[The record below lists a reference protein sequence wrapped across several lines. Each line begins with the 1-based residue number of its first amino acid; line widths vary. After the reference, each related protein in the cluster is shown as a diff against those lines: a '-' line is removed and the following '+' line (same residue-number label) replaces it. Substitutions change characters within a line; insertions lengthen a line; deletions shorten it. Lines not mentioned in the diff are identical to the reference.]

1 MRYEGRARDAAIAGV
16 LALLLAAPAVTAQEA
31 VAQAPQGQPAVV
43 DGLLTQQDLDK
54 LLGPV
59 ALYPDALLTQILM
72 AATYPLDVVKAGRFV
87 QANTDT
93 PDKERATLAE
103 QTPWDPSVQALAA
116 GFPDVV
122 TRMND
127 NLDWTEQV
135 GQALLAQPDDVLD
148 TVQRLRDEAAATGYL
163 TTNDAQTVTVNA
175 DNTITIAPTNPQV
188 VYVPTYDSNV
198 VYTQPAPATAPVYVD
213 SGSGTDFTDALATG
227 AIVFGTALVL
237 NEIFEDDDPWDDYWR
252 GPPPVNW
259 SDNDFQPRPRTDVN
273 VDGDVNIG
281 SNNSINRGDRE
292 ITNVDRNNVNI
303 DRNNVNVGGDRT
315 RIDRDETNVD
325 RTRIGSLDREGIDRE
340 RERSFDPDDAQR
352 AEARD
357 KIAARKAEGGAVAT
371 LPATT
376 RPRTE
381 GAQAR
386 VDAAKASG
394 KLKPATVNRPVTAD
408 RPARVDRDAV
418 AQRPQNVSRPK
429 GAARPAATRAP
440 AKTSAFEKSGGT
452 RAKAAAN
459 RGKASAGK
467 RRN

>member
-1 MRYEGRARDAAIAGV
+1 MWYEGPARGAALVGM
-16 LALLLAAPAVTAQEA
+16 LTLFLAAPDVRAQEA
-31 VAQAPQGQPAVV
+31 AAEAPQEQSGVA
-43 DGLLTQQDLDK
+43 DALLTQQDLDK

-87 QANTDT
+87 QVNADT

-103 QTPWDPSVQALAA
+103 QTGWDPSVQALAA
-116 GFPDVV
+116 GFPSIV

-175 DNTITIAPTNPQV
+175 NDTITIAPTNPQV
-188 VYVPTYDSNV
+188 VYVPAYDPNV
-198 VYTQPAPATAPVYVD
+198 VYTQPAPATTPVYVD
-213 SGSGTDFTDALATG
+213 SGSGNDFTDALATG
-227 AIVFGTALVL
+227 AIVFGSALVL

-259 SDNDFQPRPRTDVN
+259 NTNDFDPRPRRDVN

-292 ITNVDRNNVNI
+292 ITNVDRNNLNI
-303 DRNNVNVGGDRT
+303 DRDNVNVGGDRT
-315 RIDRDETNVD
+315 RIDRDKTEVD

-340 RERSFDPDDAQR
+340 RERSFDPEDAQR
-352 AEARD
+352 AEARN

-386 VDAAKASG
+386 VDEAKAAG
-394 KLKPATVNRPVTAD
+394 KLKPATVNRPVKSD
-408 RPARVDRDAV
+408 RPAKVDREAV
-418 AQRPQNVSRPK
+418 TQRAQNVSRPH
-429 GAARPAATRAP
+429 GTARPAATRAP
-440 AKTSAFEKSGGT
+440 AKTSAFEKSGGA